1 VTREDLPY
9 EPALDGLRAVAVLSV
24 MLYHGQ
30 VAWSQG
36 GFLGVDLFFVLSGY
50 LITSL
55 LVAEQ
60 RRSGSIDLMRFWGRR
75 ARRLLPALFLV
86 LLAVCVYSV
95 VWARSTQRES
105 LRLDALSTLG
115 YAANWRLALTHQSY
129 FAQYDDPSP
138 LRHMWSLGIEEQF
151 YLAFPLLLLGW
162 LALSRGRT
170 RLLRAGLGL
179 GALASAA
186 LMATLYEPSV
196 DPSRVYYGTDTRAQA
211 LLVGAF
217 LALFLADHPRRRSD
231 PRART
236 YLRLGPFEVP
246 VPGWTLLGL
255 AAFVVFLVLVLISRD
270 LAPWLYRGGF
280 LMAAIVGALLIA
292 AATRAPERS
301 VLRRLLSWPPLR
313 AVGVISYGLY
323 LWHWPVY
330 VVLDPTRTSM
340 QGTALLLVRVTVT
353 FVLATASYLYVERPI
368 RRGGGIP
375 VLRQLSPAWVTA
387 TALALLAVLIV
398 GSTLATPVALPSA
411 NAGPA
416 APALPGAV
424 RVYVIG
430 DSVAY
435 GLWFEFQQATDPGI
449 VVRGSTQLGCG
460 LLQLPLVVS
469 GQVEPLDPSCPPFD
483 KRWPL
488 EVKEID
494 PGVVVLMLGIGEQF
508 DREVG
513 GATVTFGTPAY
524 ERFIDEQIDQ
534 RMQLLG
540 AGGRPVAL
548 VTVPCHRVLESG
560 VNQIPVIINDESRV
574 DWLNGVQRRYAAS
587 HAGQVS
593 IIDLHGFVCPNGY
606 TEQIPGVQ
614 QLHTDGLHFTP
625 EGVQAIWRWMG
636 PQLVALT
643 RKTPVP

>member
-1 VTREDLPY
+1 MTREDLPY
-9 EPALDGLRAVAVLSV
+9 EPALDGLRAVAVLAV

-55 LVAEQ
+55 LLAEH
-60 RRSGSIDLMRFWGRR
+60 RRSGSIDLVRFWGRR

-95 VWARSTQRES
+95 VWARPTQRSS
-105 LRLDALSTLG
+105 LRLDALSTLA
-115 YAANWRLALTHQSY
+115 YVANWRLALTHQSY

-138 LRHMWSLGIEEQF
+138 LRHMWSLGIEEQY
-151 YLAFPLLLLGW
+151 YLLFPLLLLGW

-170 RLLRAGLGL
+170 RLLRVALL
-179 GALASAA
+179 VGALASAA
-186 LMATLYEPSV
+186 WMAHLYDPAL

-217 LALFLADHPRRRSD
+217 LAVLMFDRPRELAGPRD
-231 PRART
+231 RT
-236 YLRLGPFEVP
+236 YVRFGPFEIP
-246 VPGWTLLGL
+246 VPGWSTVGL
-255 AAFVVFLVLVLISRD
+255 AALGAFLVLVLVGRD

-280 LMAAIVGALLIA
+280 LLTAVVGALIVA
-292 AATRAPERS
+292 AATLAPDGS
-301 VLRRLLSWPPLR
+301 VLRRFLSWSPLR

-330 VVLDPTRTSM
+330 VVLDPARTTM
-340 QGTALLLVRVTVT
+340 QGAALLAVRVAVT
-353 FVLATASYLYVERPI
+353 FALATLSYFLVERPI
-368 RRGGGIP
+368 RRAGGVP
-375 VLRQLSPAWVTA
+375 MLRQFSPGLVTA
-387 TALALLAVLIV
+387 TAVALVAFAIV
-398 GSTLATPVALPSA
+398 GSTTAATAALPTASTGPVASA
-411 NAGPA
+411 A
-416 APALPGAV
+416 PGAV
-424 RVYVIG
+424 RVYLIG

-483 KRWPL
+483 KRWPVEL
-488 EVKEID
+488 KEID
-494 PGVVVLMLGIGEQF
+494 PDVAVLMLGIGEQF

-534 RMQLLG
+534 RVRLLG

-574 DWLNGVQRRYAAS
+574 DWLNAVQRRYAAT

-593 IIDLHGFVCPNGY
+593 IIDLHGFVCANGY

-636 PQLVALT
+636 PQLLALA
-643 RKTPVP
+643 RKSPSP